1 MATDDYVRMT
11 VEGLTLD
18 PTTKTPIVVLKAEAT
33 ELTLPI
39 WIGLL
44 EATSLATE
52 LEGIELARP
61 MTHDLLK
68 TLVEE
73 AGARVARVEV
83 TSLKDNTF
91 YASIHIEVD
100 GGQRTV
106 DSRPSDAIS
115 LALRAGCPIYVARD
129 VLESSAIPAEPPGAV
144 EEGADEVD
152 AAEAEAQ
159 DISDVSR
166 DEWSE
171 ILEKL
176 DPSDFKYKM

>member
-1 MATDDYVRMT
+1 MAKQDFIKMT
-11 VEGLTLD
+11 VDGLTLD
-18 PTTKTPIVVLKAEAT
+18 PMTKTPIVVLKDET
-33 ELTLPI
+33 NEITVPI

-52 LEGIELARP
+52 LEGVEMARP
-61 MTHDLLK
+61 MTHDLLRS
-68 TLVEE
+68 LVEE
-73 AGARVARVEV
+73 LGACVERVEV

-91 YASIHIEVD
+91 YAEIHIEIS
-100 GGQRTV
+100 GEHRKI

-115 LALRAGCPIYVARD
+115 LALRTKSPIFVSKEVVEASNVAT
-129 VLESSAIPAEPPGAV
+129 AEDPG
-144 EEGADEVD
+144 EEGK
-152 AAEAEAQ
+152 AQ
-159 DISDVSR
+159 DISDVSP